1 MKEIALQ
8 DIQGF
13 RIGNAQD
20 ELGGTGCTVLIFP
33 DSYFLTA
40 RPAASIFAAAGRP
53 AGSRSSSIRRRQ
65 RREFMP
71 YC

>member
-33 DSYFLTA
+33 DGAPCGVYNRIAESRGA
-40 RPAASIFAAAGRP
+40 QPRSIQRGRV
-53 AGSRSSSIRRRQ
+53 S
-65 RREFMP
+65 
-71 YC
+71 